1 MNPAIIYLVLGLGAG
16 VFAGHWKPLAF
27 LAPKPPTA
35 QLTALQAD
43 LQKAQADPVA
53 KEAALKAANAAELA
67 RFTEQLRAAQQMSQG
82 AANALGRVPVVVRT
96 PEFVLGDSLLARANV
111 RLATA
116 IGKLPD
122 DLQSEIL
129 AIVDNALSASED
141 ARKQAEAALAAKD
154 AEFKVVTADRE
165 QIKAQIPVLAAKV
178 QAAEAKVESTQAQV
192 TAKTEEVKIAADKL
206 DAKAREAGSLS
217 GTITTLG
224 HWAIFAACAYVFLA
238 FVLPG
243 ITGVMKSG
251 PLKNALRHVSGVVL
265 NPIHHADAVKT
276 INLLK
281 STQPKT

>member
-1 MNPAIIYLVLGLGAG
+1 MNPALLYFIFGMGTGI
-16 VFAGHWKPLAF
+16 FAGHWKPLAF

-43 LQKAQADPVA
+43 LQKAQADAVA
-53 KEAALKAANAAELA
+53 KETALKAANAAELA

-122 DLQSEIL
+122 DLQTEIL

-141 ARKQAEAALAAKD
+141 ARKRAEAALAAKD
-154 AEFKVVTADRE
+154 AEFKIVTADRE

-178 QAAEAKVESTQAQV
+178 QAAEQKVESTQAKV
-192 TAKTEEVKIAADKL
+192 TEKTNEVKVIADKL
-206 DAKAREAGSLS
+206 DAKAREAGSL
-217 GTITTLG
+217 LG
-224 HWAIFAACAYVFLA
+224 SLDSVWHWAIGIACVWFLLA
-238 FVLPG
+238 FVVPG
-243 ITGVMKSG
+243 IVKHMASS
-251 PLKNALRHVSGVVL
+251 PLKNGLRAVSGYATSPL
-265 NPIHHADAVKT
+265 LFHDASTK
-276 INLLK
+276 ISDL
-281 STQPKT
+281 TQPKT